1 MFQNHEYYCNK
12 KYMIVLF
19 YLDDKKKERSK
30 KIFFGWKQKNVT
42 KGLKKQKRT
51 NLFHPYYW

>member
-1 MFQNHEYYCNK
+1 
-12 KYMIVLF
+12 MIVLF
-19 YLDDKKKERSK
+19 YLDEKKKERSK